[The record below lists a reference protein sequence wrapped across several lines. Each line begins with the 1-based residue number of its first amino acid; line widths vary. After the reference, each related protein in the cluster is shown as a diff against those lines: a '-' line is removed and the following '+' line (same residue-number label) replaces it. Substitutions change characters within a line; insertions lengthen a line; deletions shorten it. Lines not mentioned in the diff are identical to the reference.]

1 MTPKRWLVTALSFAA
16 TIGVSIYMV
25 MGWSQQ
31 GSTSLRL
38 PLRAHLF
45 ALLAVAVEVLARSL
59 KIRWSARAAGI
70 RLKLST
76 ACRTC
81 LGGDFAAAITPARSG
96 AEPARFFI
104 LSEAG
109 LPSSSVLII
118 IYAELFL
125 EVFSLAAV
133 VFCVAQI
140 FRGAGVVM
148 TTLISVVATYA
159 ATIIGIGVLALYL
172 SRRNTYGPPP
182 PWARRLR
189 LNAGRWH
196 TIQRALRKLRAT
208 VASVDRIHKKAAV
221 LAFLASFVHVAIRL
235 FVLPALVLTSMP
247 DVPLA
252 PLALWPLGFL
262 YGAAVVPAP
271 GGGGAV
277 EMAFR
282 AALGQ
287 AIPVR
292 LFAASLVWWR
302 FYTFYIY
309 ILLGAVAAGSTVLRA
324 VRKTEEYE
332 AEVETSDAR
341 LAANA
346 TASPRPAP

>member
-25 MGWSQQ
+25 LGWSQQ
-31 GSTSLRL
+31 EGNSLRL
-38 PLRAHLF
+38 PLSAHLL
-45 ALLAVAVEVLARSL
+45 AILAVGVEVLARSL

-104 LSEAG
+104 LAEAG
-109 LPSSSVLII
+109 LPSSSVLVI

-133 VFCVAQI
+133 VLLVSQV
-140 FRGAGVVM
+140 FRGAGIVMATLVGVVG
-148 TTLISVVATYA
+148 TYA
-159 ATIIGIGVLALYL
+159 ATIIGVGALALYL
-172 SRRNTYGPPP
+172 SRRNTNGPPP
-182 PWARRLR
+182 KWARRLR
-189 LNAGRWH
+189 LRGGRWR
-196 TIQRALRKLRAT
+196 TIQSALRKLNAT
-208 VASVDRIHKKAAV
+208 VRSVDRIHKKAAV
-221 LAFLASFVHVAIRL
+221 AAFLASFVHVAIKL
-235 FVLPALVLTSMP
+235 TVLPALVLTSLP
-247 DVPLA
+247 SVPVA

-287 AIPVR
+287 AIPVQ

-324 VRKTEEYE
+324 VRKTEDYE
-332 AEVETSDAR
+332 AEVETGDASGVP
-341 LAANA
+341 A
-346 TASPRPAP
+346 TASPRLAP

>member
-25 MGWSQQ
+25 LGWSQQ
-31 GSTSLRL
+31 GGMSLRL
-38 PLRAHLF
+38 PMRAHLL
-45 ALLAVAVEVLARSL
+45 ALLAVIVEVLARSL

-76 ACRTC
+76 AFRTC

-109 LPSSSVLII
+109 LPLSSVLVI

-125 EVFSLAAV
+125 EVLSLAAV
-133 VFCVAQI
+133 VVCVSQV
-140 FRGAGVVM
+140 FRNAGVVM
-148 TTLISVVATYA
+148 TTLVGVVGTYA
-159 ATIIGIGVLALYL
+159 ATIIGIGALALYL
-172 SRRNTYGPPP
+172 SRRNTNGPPP
-182 PWARRLR
+182 RWARRLR
-189 LNAGRWH
+189 LDAGRWH

-208 VASVDRIHKKAAV
+208 VHSVDRIHKRAAV
-221 LAFLASFVHVAIRL
+221 AAFLASFVHVAIKL
-235 FVLPALVLTSMP
+235 TVLPALVLTSMP
-247 DVPLA
+247 TVPLA

-282 AALGQ
+282 AALGH
-287 AIPVR
+287 AIPLQ
-292 LFAASLVWWR
+292 LFAASLLWWR
-302 FYTFYIY
+302 FYTFYVY
-309 ILLGAVAAGSTVLRA
+309 ILLGAIAAGSTVLRA
-324 VRKTEEYE
+324 VRKTEDYE
-332 AEVETSDAR
+332 IEVETSAM
-341 LAANA
+341 APAPV
-346 TASPRPAP
+346 TASPRRAP